1 MGVSCRNGKGVSV
14 NNLVTGLMIAYLVC
28 SYFLVWRY
36 TSLAHLATRVT
47 AVSIKFTW
55 FERVTGTYVLALPIF
70 LLLVYLIGEWRA

>member
-1 MGVSCRNGKGVSV
+1 M
-14 NNLVTGLMIAYLVC
+14 NNLVTGLLVAHFVC

-55 FERVTGTYVLALPIF
+55 YERVAGTYVLALPIF
-70 LLLVYLIGEWRA
+70 LLLVYLIGNVRA

>member
-1 MGVSCRNGKGVSV
+1 MS
-14 NNLVTGLMIAYLVC
+14 NLVAGLMIAHFVC

-55 FERVTGTYVLALPIF
+55 FERAAGTYVLALPIF
-70 LLLVYLIGEWRA
+70 LLLVYLIGKVRG